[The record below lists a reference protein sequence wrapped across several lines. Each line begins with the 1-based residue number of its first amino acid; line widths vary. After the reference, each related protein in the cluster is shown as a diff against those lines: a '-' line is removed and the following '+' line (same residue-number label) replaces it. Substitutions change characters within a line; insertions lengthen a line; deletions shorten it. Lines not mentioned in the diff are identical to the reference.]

1 MFALTFLGTSA
12 SVPSAARN
20 HPALLLE
27 AAGERMLIDCGEGT
41 KRQLLR
47 SGAGFRRLDRILLT
61 HAHLDHVL
69 GIPGLFSTLG
79 LRQTSDAMTIHGGP
93 GTLDIVIRMLAGL
106 WGAGRAPIAVQFAP
120 LSEGPVV
127 DAGDFTIDCFPVRHR
142 DTDSFG
148 FSFQSPARRHLL
160 PDRLSA
166 LGVPDG
172 PARGELAAG
181 RAITLED
188 RRTIDPEDVLGPP
201 SGGKKLVV
209 IGDTETTE
217 GLAKSVADADL
228 LVIEATFLDRDAPTA
243 RDYGHLTAAE
253 AARFAAANNVRQL
266 VLTHLSGRYEDDEIL
281 AEAARFF
288 SNVRIAADFD
298 RIAV

>member
-12 SVPSAARN
+12 SVPSAERN
-20 HPALLLE
+20 HPALLVE
-27 AAGERMLIDCGEGT
+27 AAGKRVLVDCGEGT
-41 KRQLLR
+41 QRQLLR
-47 SGAGFRRLDRILLT
+47 SGSGFRRLDRVLLT

-79 LRQTSDAMTIHGGP
+79 LRQSAEVMSIHGGA

-106 WGAGRAPIAVQFAP
+106 WGAGRAPIAVEFVA
-120 LSEGPVV
+120 LSEGEVI
-127 DAGDFTIDCFPVRHR
+127 DAGDFTIGCFPVRHR

-148 FSFQSPARRHLL
+148 FTFQSPSRRHLQ
-160 PDRLSA
+160 PDRLAA

-172 PARGELAAG
+172 PLRGELAAG
-181 RAITLED
+181 RAVVTEGD
-188 RRTIDPEDVLGPP
+188 RKVDPEDVLGPP

-217 GLAKSVADADL
+217 GLSQYVAGADL
-228 LVIEATFLDRDAPTA
+228 LVIEATFLERDAATA

-253 AARFAAANNVRQL
+253 AAALAAAGNVRQL
-266 VLTHLSGRYEDDEIL
+266 VLTHLSGRYEGDEIL
-281 AEAARFF
+281 AEAARIFP
-288 SNVRIAADFD
+288 NTRIAADFD
-298 RIAV
+298 HIVI

>member
-12 SVPSAARN
+12 SVPSAERN
-20 HPALLLE
+20 HPALLVE
-27 AAGERMLIDCGEGT
+27 AAGKRVLVDCGEGT
-41 KRQLLR
+41 QRQLLR
-47 SGAGFRRLDRILLT
+47 SGSGFRRLDRVLLT

-79 LRQTSDAMTIHGGP
+79 LRQSADVMSIHGGP

-106 WGAGRAPIAVQFAP
+106 WGAGRAPIAVEFAA
-120 LSEGPVV
+120 LSEGQVV
-127 DAGDFTIDCFPVRHR
+127 DAGDFTIACFPVRHR

-148 FSFQSPARRHLL
+148 FAFQSPSRRHLR
-160 PDRLSA
+160 PDRLAA

-172 PARGELAAG
+172 PLRGELAAG
-181 RAITLED
+181 RAVVIEGD
-188 RRTIDPEDVLGPP
+188 RMVDPEDVLGPP
-201 SGGKKLVV
+201 SGGRKLVV

-217 GLAKSVADADL
+217 GLSQYVAGADL
-228 LVIEATFLDRDAPTA
+228 LVIEATFLDRDAATA

-253 AARFAAANNVRQL
+253 AAALAAAGNVRQL

-281 AEAARFF
+281 AEAARIFP
-288 SNVRIAADFD
+288 NTRIAADFD
-298 RIAV
+298 HIVI

>member
-12 SVPSAARN
+12 SVPSAERN

-41 KRQLLR
+41 QRQLLR
-47 SGAGFRRLDRILLT
+47 SGAGFRRLDRVLLT
-61 HAHLDHVL
+61 HGHLDHVL

-79 LRQTSDAMTIHGGP
+79 LRQTSAAMTLHGGP
-93 GTLDIVIRMLAGL
+93 KTLDLVIGMLAGL
-106 WGAGRAPIAVQFAP
+106 WGPGRAPIPVQFAP
-120 LSEGPVV
+120 LSEGRFV
-127 DAGDFTIDCFPVRHR
+127 DAGDFTIGCFPVRHR

-148 FSFQSPARRHLL
+148 FSFQIPARRHLL
-160 PDRLSA
+160 SDRLSA

-172 PARGELAAG
+172 PMRGELAAG
-181 RAITLED
+181 RAITLEGG
-188 RRTIDPEDVLGPP
+188 RTIHPEEVLGPP
-201 SGGKKLVV
+201 AGGKKLVV

-217 GLAKSVADADL
+217 GLSKHAADADL
-228 LVIEATFLDRDAPTA
+228 LVIEATFLDRDASTA

-253 AARFAAANNVRQL
+253 AARFAVVSNVRRL
-266 VLTHLSGRYEDDEIL
+266 VLTHLSGRYEDGEIL
-281 AEAARFF
+281 DEAAKIFP
-288 SNVRIAADFD
+288 NVEIAADFD

>member
-12 SVPSAARN
+12 SVPSAERN
-20 HPALLLE
+20 HPALLVE
-27 AAGERMLIDCGEGT
+27 AAGKRVLVDCGEGT
-41 KRQLLR
+41 QRQLFR
-47 SGAGFRRLDRILLT
+47 SGSGFRRIDRVLLT

-79 LRQTSDAMTIHGGP
+79 LRQSAEVMTIYGGP

-106 WGAGRAPIAVQFAP
+106 WGAGRAPIAVEFAA
-120 LSEGPVV
+120 LCEGEVV
-127 DAGDFTIDCFPVRHR
+127 DAGDFTIGCFPVRHR

-148 FSFQSPARRHLL
+148 FTFQSPSRRHLQ
-160 PDRLSA
+160 PDRLAA

-172 PARGELAAG
+172 PLRGELAAG
-181 RAITLED
+181 RAVVIEGD
-188 RRTIDPEDVLGPP
+188 RRVDPEDVLGPP

-217 GLAKSVADADL
+217 GLSQYVAGADL
-228 LVIEATFLDRDAPTA
+228 LVIEATFLARDAATA

-253 AARFAAANNVRQL
+253 AAALAAAGNVRQL

-281 AEAARFF
+281 AEAARIFP
-288 SNVRIAADFD
+288 NTRIAADFD
-298 RIAV
+298 HIVI

>member
-12 SVPSAARN
+12 SVPSAERN

-27 AAGERMLIDCGEGT
+27 TAGQRMLIDCGEGT
-41 KRQLLR
+41 QRQLLR

-61 HAHLDHVL
+61 HGHLDHVL

-79 LRQTSDAMTIHGGP
+79 LRQTSDVMTIHGGR
-93 GTLDIVIRMLAGL
+93 GTLDIVTRMLAGL
-106 WGAGRAPIAVQFAP
+106 WGEGRAPIATEFAP
-120 LSEGPVV
+120 LSEGQVV

-148 FSFQSPARRHLL
+148 FIFKSPARRHLL
-160 PDRLSA
+160 SDRLAA

-172 PARGELAAG
+172 PMRGELAAG
-181 RAITLED
+181 RPVTIEGG
-188 RRTIDPEDVLGPP
+188 RMIDPEDVLGPP
-201 SGGKKLVV
+201 SGAKKLVV

-217 GLAKSVADADL
+217 GLSKHVVGADL

-253 AARFAAANNVRQL
+253 AVRFAATNNVRQL
-266 VLTHLSGRYEDDEIL
+266 VLTHLSGRYEDGEIL
-281 AEAARFF
+281 AEAAKIFP
-288 SNVRIAADFD
+288 NVRIAADFD